1 MAKRRTPE
9 EQIEAVKKELE
20 QKQARLEKLLK
31 DQKKQD
37 DKARTH
43 RLCKRGG
50 KVEKLFPRLIE
61 MSEEQF
67 ETFIQKTLLTGYA
80 EKIINQILSPPSPAK
95 PQGKKDTT
103 QDGESAAPKPEE
115 AAAKSA
121 VHPAEATQ
129 NGGTGAQQ
137 NGTTPQATTNAHK
150 PTGTPQNGG
159 NSAKHGG
166 ANSQAPQPN
175 SLVQ

>member
-9 EQIEAVKKELE
+9 EQIEAARKELE
-20 QKQARLEKLLK
+20 QKQARLDKLLK

-67 ETFIQKTLLTGYA
+67 EMFVQKTLLTGYA
-80 EKIINQILSPPSPAK
+80 DKIINQILSAPP
-95 PQGKKDTT
+95 
-103 QDGESAAPKPEE
+103 AAPKLDE

-121 VHPAEATQ
+121 
-129 NGGTGAQQ
+129 
-137 NGTTPQATTNAHK
+137 TTPAAK
-150 PTGTPQNGG
+150 PAGTPQNGG
-159 NSAKHGG
+159 NG
-166 ANSQAPQPN
+166 AQHNGTNPQAPKPN
-175 SLVQ
+175 SLAQQG

>member
-9 EQIEAVKKELE
+9 EQIEAVRKELE

-31 DQKKQD
+31 DRKKQD

-67 ETFIQKTLLTGYA
+67 ELFVQKTLLTGYA
-80 EKIINQILSPPSPAK
+80 EKIINQVLSVSS
-95 PQGKKDTT
+95 TV
-103 QDGESAAPKPEE
+103 
-115 AAAKSA
+115 KSTA
-121 VHPAEATQ
+121 IPQ
-129 NGGTGAQQ
+129 NGGTGTQH
-137 NGTTPQATTNAHK
+137 N
-150 PTGTPQNGG
+150 
-159 NSAKHGG
+159 G
-166 ANSQAPQPN
+166 ANSQAPKPN
-175 SLVQ
+175 SLAQQG